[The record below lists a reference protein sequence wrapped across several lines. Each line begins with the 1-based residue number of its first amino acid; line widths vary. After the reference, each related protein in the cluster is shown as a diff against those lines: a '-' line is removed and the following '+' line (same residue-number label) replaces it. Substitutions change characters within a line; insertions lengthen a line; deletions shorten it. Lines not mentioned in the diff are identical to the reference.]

1 MASETSAVLFLELP
15 TFDKA
20 VSYGMA
26 KTKETAES
34 SEAPASKDE
43 IHLLRASLLPPPASM
58 LLRASGAWFAVLDDV
73 SGCPGFDNTDRPTH
87 AHKYRVDTLLYLG
100 PSLCRGCDGLIGHIG
115 DLGDGRT

>member
-26 KTKETAES
+26 KTKETVEVLG
-34 SEAPASKDE
+34 APAANDE

-58 LLRASGAWFAVLDDV
+58 LLRASGACFAATDNV
-73 SGCPGFDNTDRPTH
+73 SGAVASMVLVVSH
-87 AHKYRVDTLLYLG
+87 AYKYRFDTSAFFAPL
-100 PSLCRGCDGLIGHIG
+100 STCRGRDGLIGHVG
-115 DLGDGRT
+115 NLGDGRT